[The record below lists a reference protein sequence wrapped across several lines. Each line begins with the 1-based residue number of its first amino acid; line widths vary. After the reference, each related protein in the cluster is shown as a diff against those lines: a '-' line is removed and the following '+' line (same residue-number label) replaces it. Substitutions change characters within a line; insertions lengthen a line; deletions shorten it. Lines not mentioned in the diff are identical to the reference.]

1 MCILA
6 GAYEPGSSYAPG
18 SRYPSKMG
26 IIIRGIC
33 NTGHDHTYLVET
45 IIGHI
50 KCEETL
56 YKTLD
61 HIDYVTGIGN
71 CSREQ

>member
-6 GAYEPGSSYAPG
+6 GAYEPGSSYTPG

-26 IIIRGIC
+26 IIIREIC
-33 NTGHDHTYLVET
+33 NTGHDHTYLVEI

-50 KCEETL
+50 KCEDTL
-56 YKTLD
+56 YKTSSTDLFNNNT
-61 HIDYVTGIGN
+61 IEILA
-71 CSREQ
+71 